1 VRPEIGL
8 VCWEQGNE
16 LSCSKGVKYQSH
28 AKLIAEAERDLEAA
42 KRLVDEQG
50 AIVRRLTQMGA
61 CNGPAIELLNDLRE
75 LQAARERRLAR
86 LRTWPSSE
94 NAA

>member
-1 VRPEIGL
+1 
-8 VCWEQGNE
+8 
-16 LSCSKGVKYQSH
+16 VKYQPH
-28 AKLIAEAERDLEAA
+28 ADLITEAERALEAA
-42 KRLVDEQG
+42 KRLVDGQS

-61 CNGPAIELLNDLRE
+61 CNSPAVELLNDLRE